1 MNCGE
6 NGIGMKVL
14 FLAAASSVHTVKWVN
29 ALVSRNIEILL
40 VYNKGHEPT
49 SEDIDSKVKKYC
61 LKYSGSLGYYM
72 NAHELRRVFKEFKP
86 DLVNA
91 HYASGYGTLARKAG
105 VAPVLLSVWGSD
117 VYDFPYEGKI
127 KNSILKKNVRY
138 ASALASTS
146 NCMANQLR
154 KVMNDESLQIY
165 VTPFGVD
172 VQKFSSENF
181 LRKKDSREIVICNIK
196 MLKPKYGIR
205 EIILAVDKLI
215 KDQEFIQKCDKK
227 IKLKIFGD
235 GEQKDELQ
243 NMVKKKKL
251 EDTVYFCGKIP
262 NAQVPEELSKADIFC
277 AFSQLD
283 SESFGVAV
291 VEAMAMQ
298 VPVVVSDVDGFKEV
312 VSNRETGFIVDRHD
326 ILACKNALKKLV
338 LDEHLRTQM
347 GQAGRR
353 RVKIFF
359 DWEKNVDKMESIY
372 YKLSGKNQ
380 D

>member
-1 MNCGE
+1 
-6 NGIGMKVL
+6 MKVL
-14 FLAAASSVHTVKWVN
+14 FLSAANSIHTVKWVN
-29 ALVSRNIEILL
+29 SLVARGIEILL
-40 VYNKGHEPT
+40 VYNRGHEPQM
-49 SEDIDSKVKKYC
+49 DVLDKRVKRHC

-154 KVMNDESLQIY
+154 KVMNDESLRIDI
-165 VTPFGVD
+165 TPFGVD
-172 VQKFSSENF
+172 MQKFSVENYTQ
-181 LRKKDSREIVICNIK
+181 KKKSQEVVICNIK
-196 MLKPKYGIR
+196 MLKPKYGIK
-205 EIILAVDKLI
+205 EIITAVNMLV
-215 KDQEFIQKCDKK
+215 KDQEFMRRCDRR
-227 IKLKIFGD
+227 IKLKIFGE
-235 GEQKDELQ
+235 GEQKEELEEL
-243 NMVKKKKL
+243 VKKKKL
-251 EDTVYFCGKIP
+251 DGVVEFCGKVP
-262 NAQVPEELSKADIFC
+262 NSQVPEELSKADIFC

-291 VEAMAMQ
+291 VEAMAMK

-312 VSNRETGFIVDRHD
+312 VSNQETGFIVDRHNIEGCKLALEKL
-326 ILACKNALKKLV
+326 ILNE
-338 LDEHLRTQM
+338 DLRIQM
-347 GQAGRR
+347 GTAGRKR
-353 RVKIFF
+353 AECFF
-359 DWEKNVDKMESIY
+359 DWEKNVDTMVKIY
-372 YKLSGKNQ
+372 YGMTEAKNVSVY
-380 D
+380 

>member
-1 MNCGE
+1 
-6 NGIGMKVL
+6 MKVL
-14 FLAAASSVHTVKWVN
+14 FLSAANSIHTVKWVN
-29 ALVSRNIEILL
+29 SLVARGIEILL
-40 VYNKGHEPT
+40 VYNRGHEPQM
-49 SEDIDSKVKKYC
+49 DVLDKRVKRHC

-154 KVMNDESLQIY
+154 KVMNDESLRIDI
-165 VTPFGVD
+165 TPFGVD
-172 VQKFSSENF
+172 MQKFSVENYTQ
-181 LRKKDSREIVICNIK
+181 KKKSQEVVICNIK
-196 MLKPKYGIR
+196 MLKPKYGIK
-205 EIILAVDKLI
+205 EIITAVNMLV
-215 KDQEFIQKCDKK
+215 KDQKFMRRCDRR
-227 IKLKIFGD
+227 IKLKIFGE
-235 GEQKDELQ
+235 GEQKEELEEL
-243 NMVKKKKL
+243 VKKKKL
-251 EDTVYFCGKIP
+251 DGVVEFCGKVP
-262 NAQVPEELSKADIFC
+262 NSQVPEELSKADIFC

-291 VEAMAMQ
+291 VEAMAMK

-312 VSNRETGFIVDRHD
+312 VKDQETGYIINKNDINGCKQALEKLILDDDLRIKMGENGRKRVQELYDWEQNVDIMEKLYFD
-326 ILACKNALKKLV
+326 IL
-338 LDEHLRTQM
+338 
-347 GQAGRR
+347 
-353 RVKIFF
+353 
-359 DWEKNVDKMESIY
+359 VDKGF
-372 YKLSGKNQ
+372 KKN
-380 D
+380 